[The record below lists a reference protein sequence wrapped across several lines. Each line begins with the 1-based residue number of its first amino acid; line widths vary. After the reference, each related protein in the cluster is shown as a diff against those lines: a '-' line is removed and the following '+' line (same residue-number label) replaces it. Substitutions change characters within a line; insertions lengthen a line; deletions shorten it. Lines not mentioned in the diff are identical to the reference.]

1 MGVPPD
7 QDNIPLQRCPDLV
20 IKSDTPKG
28 RGVFATKDIPART
41 IIDICPVVVLGLEE
55 NKEHIEKTSLYHY
68 TYNWP
73 TIDVSGKPKT
83 AQAVIFGLGSMFNHS
98 TQEQN
103 VGWIRDPSRLVIIY
117 RALRD
122 IAAGEEL
129 CISYGSHLTFEDAD
143 VAPATPPEDEIEQLR
158 MIEPY

>member
-1 MGVPPD
+1 MHIQSGT
-7 QDNIPLQRCPDLV
+7 DNIPLQRCADLV

-28 RGVFATKDIPART
+28 RGVFASAPIAAGT
-41 IIDICPVVVLGLEE
+41 IIDICPVLLLGVEE
-55 NKEHIEKTSLYHY
+55 NENYIQKSSLYHY

-73 TIDVSGKPKT
+73 TIDAIGKSRT
-83 AQAVIFGLGSMFNHS
+83 LQAVIFGLGSLFNHS

-103 VGWIRDPSRLVIIY
+103 VGWIRDTNRLIITY

-122 IAAGEEL
+122 INVGEEL
-129 CISYGSHLTFEDAD
+129 CISYGSRLTFKDAD
-143 VAPATPPEDEIEQLR
+143 EPPPAPPEEEMEQLR